1 MKRAIISIALAVI
14 FLSSCS
20 LSNKLTDKQQ
30 QDRAK
35 IDFEINKLWNKFEFQ
50 RDSLVIEYY
59 KIK

>member
-14 FLSSCS
+14 FLSSCGV
-20 LSNKLTDKQQ
+20 SNKLTDKQQ